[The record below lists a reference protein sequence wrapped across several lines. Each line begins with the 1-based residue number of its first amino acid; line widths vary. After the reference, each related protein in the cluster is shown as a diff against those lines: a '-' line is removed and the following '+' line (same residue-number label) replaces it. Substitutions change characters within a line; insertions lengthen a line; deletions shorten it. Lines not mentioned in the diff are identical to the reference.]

1 MVSVFRHTGRR
12 PYLHVHDDA
21 IRRMNAEGR
30 TDVEIANALGCAVNG
45 VQYRR
50 RVKMGL
56 PSNSNRPWT
65 RKEEQRAV
73 ELAKGGMTRRAI
85 AAVLDRSWSS
95 LDNRLQRLG
104 GGDLDHRKDRYH
116 QRCLEAWELLHHGLS
131 TKETAERLGVNA
143 RTVRRY
149 RRRMPKWWWR
159 TEA

>member
-1 MVSVFRHTGRR
+1 MVSVIRRTGRR

-30 TDVEIANALGCAVNG
+30 TDVEIAEALGCAVNG
-45 VQYRR
+45 IQYRR

-73 ELAKGGMTRRAI
+73 ELAKSGMTRQAI
-85 AAVLDRSWSS
+85 AVVLGRSWSS

-104 GGDLDHRKDRYH
+104 GGDLDYRKDRFH
-116 QRCLEAWELLHHGLS
+116 QRRADAWELLHHGLS
-131 TKETAERLGVNA
+131 TKEIAVRLGVKV
-143 RTVRRY
+143 RTVRKY
-149 RRRMPKWWWR
+149 RRQMPKWWWR
-159 TEA
+159 SEA